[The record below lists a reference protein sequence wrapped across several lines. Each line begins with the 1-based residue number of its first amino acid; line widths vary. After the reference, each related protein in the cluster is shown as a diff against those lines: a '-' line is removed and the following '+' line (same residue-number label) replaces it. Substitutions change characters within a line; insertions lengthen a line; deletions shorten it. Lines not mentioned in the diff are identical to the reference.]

1 MPSVSNIARDNDEKI
16 ITVVGNGKSLKDFD
30 FELLKNKEWVGCCLG
45 FRHWE
50 ITGIYPTHYVCVDN
64 VICKHHR
71 YKILD
76 MIKNKKCKSFV
87 LCASIYHTD
96 IKDELMKYES
106 VYTIQ
111 ELVLSDENPFR
122 YLVDF
127 CSGTTSVLYA
137 YILSSTKINLL
148 GMDCKYVEFLPECIE
163 NEDGSLTITEKIK
176 DNPNYYFN
184 EYQQVGDIYNKPNV
198 EKVHKK
204 SWWDLRNT
212 IMLFNILRQ
221 AKIEVFNYNLENNTE
236 LDEYFVKLD
245 INDYELDPL
254 NGQCNKN

>member
-1 MPSVSNIARDNDEKI
+1 
-16 ITVVGNGKSLKDFD
+16 
-30 FELLKNKEWVGCCLG
+30 
-45 FRHWE
+45 
-50 ITGIYPTHYVCVDN
+50 
-64 VICKHHR
+64 
-71 YKILD
+71 
-76 MIKNKKCKSFV
+76 MIKTEKCKSFL
-87 LCASIYHTD
+87 LCASIYNTD
-96 IKDELMKYES
+96 IKEELMKYQN

-111 ELVLSDENPFR
+111 ELIMSPENPFR

-127 CSGTTSVLYA
+127 CSGTSSVLYA

-163 NEDGSLTITEKIK
+163 NDDGTLTITEEIK

-184 EYQQVGDIYNKPNV
+184 EYQQVGDKYNKPNI

-212 IMLFNILRQ
+212 IMIFNILRQ

-245 INDYELDPL
+245 INDYELGLEAPL